1 MSFMLRGNALAKI
14 DGKGRLKLPAI
25 FRSVIE
31 PKYGNEFFVTSLRGE
46 SARIY
51 PMEVYARFEERLL
64 QSSSV
69 QPLVTKLRNALNYFG
84 QRTVMDAQ
92 GRILIHPRLGDK
104 TRLEGDV
111 AVLGQQNYLEVWNR
125 KDVEESLLNNPLTE
139 DELMELATLGF

>member
-1 MSFMLRGNALAKI
+1 MLRGNALAKV

-46 SARIY
+46 STRIY
-51 PMEVYARFEERLL
+51 PMDVYARFEERLL

-84 QRTVMDAQ
+84 QRAVMDAQ
-92 GRILIHPRLGDK
+92 GRILIHPLLRDK
-104 TRLEGDV
+104 TRLDGEV
-111 AVLGQQNYLEVWNR
+111 AVLGQQDYLEVWNR

-139 DELMELATLGF
+139 DELVELANLGF